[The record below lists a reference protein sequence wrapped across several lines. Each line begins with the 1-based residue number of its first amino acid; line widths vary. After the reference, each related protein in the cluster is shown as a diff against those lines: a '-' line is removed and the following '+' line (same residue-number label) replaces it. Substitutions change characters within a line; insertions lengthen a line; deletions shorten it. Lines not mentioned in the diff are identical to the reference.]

1 MHHLLHIIVKYQ
13 NTGNYNVA
21 SEKRW
26 GHHTGSEM
34 RTPSAISISPL
45 ETRNSGNVFS
55 KSQLIVRV
63 EENFTSHEPSLRM
76 ILEDVSHPNEE
87 INLVKRNLKNKR
99 FKIND
104 RSWELPFQR
113 LWNEADSKIQK
124 KCLQEKNKTDQLFHV
139 FGCIE
144 ERFILLSELR
154 TK

>member
-1 MHHLLHIIVKYQ
+1 
-13 NTGNYNVA
+13 
-21 SEKRW
+21 
-26 GHHTGSEM
+26 M

-113 LWNEADSKIQK
+113 L
-124 KCLQEKNKTDQLFHV
+124 
-139 FGCIE
+139 
-144 ERFILLSELR
+144 
-154 TK
+154 